1 MLKMYRIIP
10 FVFILFLFGL
20 TLIPVSP
27 VFAED
32 SAEFVACQKI
42 KPAGDFN
49 LMKRKKNCFR
59 DVARALQDQ
68 SGNSMHTVAPSDP
81 SGGEVA
87 QLNAKIAELEFQ
99 VASLSATNIDLKK
112 RTDKKKDVDPLIHY
126 MHERLSNPYMP
137 WWSISDKNE

>member
-87 QLNAKIAELEFQ
+87 QLNA
-99 VASLSATNIDLKK
+99 N
-112 RTDKKKDVDPLIHY
+112 R
-126 MHERLSNPYMP
+126 
-137 WWSISDKNE
+137 

>member
-32 SAEFVACQKI
+32 SPEFFACQQI
-42 KPAGDFN
+42 KPNGDFN

-68 SGNSMHTVAPSDP
+68 SGNSMQQGEPRDP
-81 SGGEVA
+81 SGGEVT
-87 QLNAKIAELEFQ
+87 QLKVQSRN
-99 VASLSATNIDLKK
+99 
-112 RTDKKKDVDPLIHY
+112 
-126 MHERLSNPYMP
+126 
-137 WWSISDKNE
+137 